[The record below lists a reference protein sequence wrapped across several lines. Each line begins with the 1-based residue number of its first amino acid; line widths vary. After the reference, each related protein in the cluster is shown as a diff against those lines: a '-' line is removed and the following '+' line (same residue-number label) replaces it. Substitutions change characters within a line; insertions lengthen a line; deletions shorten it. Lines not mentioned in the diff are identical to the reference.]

1 MLDLIGNKRET
12 LFEAEN
18 SENVFPGFCSYFFWR
33 SNRRRKFDCVHELS
47 SAFLCYSLF
56 L

>member
-1 MLDLIGNKRET
+1 MLDLIGNKREM
-12 LFEAEN
+12 LFEA
-18 SENVFPGFCSYFFWR
+18 ENVFPGFCSNFFWR

-47 SAFLCYSLF
+47 STFFCYSLF